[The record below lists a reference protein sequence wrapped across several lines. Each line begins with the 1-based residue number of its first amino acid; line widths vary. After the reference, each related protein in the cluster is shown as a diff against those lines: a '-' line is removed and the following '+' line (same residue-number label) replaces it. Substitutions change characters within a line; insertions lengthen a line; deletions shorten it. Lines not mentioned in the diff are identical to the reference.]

1 MKEFNE
7 QTEVSAQNQTAELE
21 STGATETEVSLG
33 KFKDAQALLTAYNAL
48 QSEFTKR
55 CQKIKE
61 LENKLASASDLDEKT
76 SEKTEQS
83 ASVQLGQDTT
93 LKDKNEV
100 LKEYL
105 LDILGKKTSAIVID
119 DAGVGA
125 KTPKTR
131 PKTVQDAGKLAKEI
145 FTKR

>member
-1 MKEFNE
+1 M
-7 QTEVSAQNQTAELE
+7 
-21 STGATETEVSLG
+21 ET
-33 KFKDAQALLTAYNAL
+33 KLT
-48 QSEFTKR
+48 SVGT
-55 CQKIKE
+55 
-61 LENKLASASDLDEKT
+61 LDEKT
-76 SEKTEQS
+76 SEKAEQG

-93 LKDKNEV
+93 PKDKNDV